1 MTPNGWKMSQGMPD
15 RYTAY
20 RLRAKFLAGN
30 LLTPGLCEPPDR
42 TISHIDSMCEIVF
55 GSRCKSI
62 HLQKMMCG
70 TCAH

>member
-30 LLTPGLCEPPDR
+30 LLTPGEKSA
-42 TISHIDSMCEIVF
+42 ISAALV
-55 GSRCKSI
+55 R
-62 HLQKMMCG
+62 
-70 TCAH
+70 AA